1 MSMYC
6 SVTMHLPVHKQ
17 LCCVRIKEVYHTWWS
32 SYTSQTNL
40 TLGVKLARARYGLLC
55 VSAC

>member
-1 MSMYC
+1 MYC
-6 SVTMHLPVHKQ
+6 SVTMHLLVHKQ